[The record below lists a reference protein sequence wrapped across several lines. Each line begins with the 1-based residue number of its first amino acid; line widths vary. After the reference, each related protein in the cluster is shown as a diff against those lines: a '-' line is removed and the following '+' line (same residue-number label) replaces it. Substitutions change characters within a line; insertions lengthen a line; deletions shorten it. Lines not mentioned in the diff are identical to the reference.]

1 MYSMK
6 EAQELTG
13 LSYDTLKFYCNKEII
28 PNVKRDKNN
37 YRIFSEENIKWINGI
52 NCLKNCG
59 MSIQEIKEYVDL
71 CLKGD
76 ETIPAREEILDK
88 KLIELNKKKEEID
101 KSIDYIY
108 HKKEYY
114 KNLVE
119 QKKASY

>member
-119 QKKASY
+119 QKKHQ